1 MSQNRHVRAKTT
13 NFTGSTLPISRF
25 FARSRGKHAGS
36 RPKRY
41 LWQVQRE
48 VAYQLH
54 NARLWVREQ
63 LTDLQ
68 DILAEVK
75 EKNNGK

>member
-1 MSQNRHVRAKTT
+1 MSQNRHVRAETSQKDNETVRKLT
-13 NFTGSTLPISRF
+13 KS
-25 FARSRGKHAGS
+25 ARSRGKH
-36 RPKRY
+36 RY
-41 LWQVQRE
+41 PNVRTPWHKVRRE

-68 DILAEVK
+68 DILAEIK
-75 EKNNGK
+75 KKN